1 MCKIKKKQ
9 GIKKYSLKRDKQN
22 SLFAVDIASYEEK
35 FLQSTK
41 TLCRIE
47 CESLC
52 CKMSIYQNACS
63 IASVC

>member
-1 MCKIKKKQ
+1 M
-9 GIKKYSLKRDKQN
+9 KRDKQN

-41 TLCRIE
+41 NLIRISTE
-47 CESLC
+47 IKLC